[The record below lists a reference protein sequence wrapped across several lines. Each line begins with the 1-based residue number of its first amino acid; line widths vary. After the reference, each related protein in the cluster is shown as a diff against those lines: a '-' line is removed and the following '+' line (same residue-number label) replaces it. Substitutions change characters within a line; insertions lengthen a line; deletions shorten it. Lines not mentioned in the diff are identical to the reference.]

1 MLSICKKL
9 LSVQPLRFIIAASL
23 CAVLVL
29 ANTLPAM
36 AVGGS
41 DKGGTTL
48 DDIVEKA
55 EQVIRQ
61 EPRSM
66 QEVQEKANNSTNT
79 VQGTANK
86 EKMEQSQN
94 SKSGPAMA
102 EDVNKTVKDLED
114 ADYD

>member
-9 LSVQPLRFIIAASL
+9 LSVRPLRFLIAVSL
-23 CAVLVL
+23 CTVLLL
-29 ANTLPAM
+29 ANAVPAM

-55 EQVIRQ
+55 EQVIKQ

-66 QEVQEKANNSTNT
+66 QEVQEKANNKTNT
-79 VQGTANK
+79 VQGTANQ
-86 EKMEQSQN
+86 EKMEQSQD

-102 EDVNKTVKDLED
+102 EDVNETVKDLKD